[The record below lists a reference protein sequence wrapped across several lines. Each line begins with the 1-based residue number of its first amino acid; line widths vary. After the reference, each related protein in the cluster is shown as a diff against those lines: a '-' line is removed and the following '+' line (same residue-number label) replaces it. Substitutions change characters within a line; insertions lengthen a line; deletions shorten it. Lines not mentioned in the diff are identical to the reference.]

1 MDNQI
6 LEKKT
11 AKYLRNISLLNVC
24 KTNPVLRLHYLSE
37 SNDIEMKNEITTLQT
52 QNKIECKFCYSSF
65 PSLKI
70 LRKRNS
76 ANPKQKMKSVNM
88 YCKMCKHSYPKE
100 MSSDI
105 LPRLKVKPES
115 VPRKI
120 IQNISPVIVQNQGKY
135 DNVPKINSS
144 KKKNIKDINAG
155 LIIPPSIRSS
165 NFNEDRVNLNNA
177 QKSIPNKNQK
187 LAQML
192 SKVDALKSSESTT
205 KKLDKFFDAN

>member
-24 KTNPVLRLHYLSE
+24 KTNYVLRLHYLSE
-37 SNDIEMKNEITTLQT
+37 SNDIDVKNEIPTQQT
-52 QNKIECKFCYSSF
+52 QNKIECKFCYSSC

-88 YCKMCKHSYPKE
+88 YCKMCKNSYPKE
-100 MSSDI
+100 MSADI
-105 LPRLKVKPES
+105 LPRAKVKPES

-120 IQNISPVIVQNQGKY
+120 IQNISQTIVQNQGKHE
-135 DNVPKINSS
+135 NVAKINSS
-144 KKKNIKDINAG
+144 KKKKIKDNNAG
-155 LIIPPSIRSS
+155 LIIPPSIKSS
-165 NFNEDRVNLNNA
+165 NFNVDKVNLNKA

-187 LAQML
+187 LVQML

-205 KKLDKFFDAN
+205 KKLDKFFDTN

>member
-1 MDNQI
+1 MNRRGYLLVGTQYPHEQITPPIHSSFSFYQLCLKMDNQI

-24 KTNPVLRLHYLSE
+24 KTNPVLRLHYLSK
-37 SNDIEMKNEITTLQT
+37 SNDIEMK
-52 QNKIECKFCYSSF
+52 
-65 PSLKI
+65 
-70 LRKRNS
+70 
-76 ANPKQKMKSVNM
+76 SVIM

-135 DNVPKINSS
+135 DSVPKINSS
-144 KKKNIKDINAG
+144 KKKKIKDINAG

-192 SKVDALKSSESTT
+192 SKVDALKSSESNT
-205 KKLDKFFDAN
+205 KTLDKFFDAN